1 MAKRKAPSEP
11 LPALDSEDEVPVP
24 LPRMIHALHT
34 VAGVSV
40 VDAIGIVRVL
50 AQKKRHTPSRLRRL
64 SAPELEE
71 LGAPCAGPTRDR
83 VVEALREVA
92 SSGVMSEAE
101 RSSKQ
106 QRLREDVR
114 LRRDWGDP
122 GTGRE
127 DKSCAFD
134 VVLTESTLRG
144 RSVMVNRA
152 AVLLAWA
159 VVVLECM
166 GFARNEALS
175 LAQCYTSLAAEA
187 HGPAPPTK
195 RVMSENQPHVEFLRV
210 KIPIIRLRHDGEY
223 RGLKDGQ
230 VVPPTRAYDYL
241 RRTMFQML
249 PYVMGALTLLANS
262 YVAADGSAHA
272 LHDAA
277 YGLYLD
283 FRPETHGERGKR
295 AVLALD
301 TILDLRASRAQH
313 VLE

>member
-1 MAKRKAPSEP
+1 MSKRKAAPEP
-11 LPALDSEDEVPVP
+11 LPTEASACEAPVP

-50 AQKKRHTPSRLRRL
+50 AQKKRHTPSRLRRV

-71 LGAPCAGPTRDR
+71 LGAPCTGQARDR
-83 VVEALREVA
+83 VVEALRDIA

-114 LRRDWGDP
+114 MRRDWGDP
-122 GTGRE
+122 GRGSE

-134 VVLTESTLRG
+134 LVLTESTLRG

-166 GFARNEALS
+166 GFTRNEALS

-187 HGPAPPTK
+187 RSTAPPM
-195 RVMSENQPHVEFLRV
+195 RRIMSENQPHVEFLRV

-223 RGLKDGQ
+223 RGLMDGQ
-230 VVPPTRAYDYL
+230 VVPPTRAFDYL
-241 RRTMFQML
+241 RRAMFQML

-262 YVAADGSAHA
+262 YVAADGAAHA

-301 TILDLRASRAQH
+301 TILDLRKS
-313 VLE
+313 